1 MTRKLIAI
9 CSLTILF
16 LLYSCSALK
25 NAGNDLG
32 SGAINGLQSGADSLG
47 SQLINGITG
56 SLTADSSRIK
66 LQKFI
71 DSIVTQAGSSTNNQL
86 LRIRDSVI
94 DDYINLWVQN
104 VVRSA
109 SQSLDSNLLD
119 AKTTARLKRAIKD
132 LVSIIG
138 PDLLND
144 STLYRVSMLR
154 DTLLGE
160 QTNNKIKAIIDS
172 AAAAIINKINTGLS
186 PALKENLSFLE
197 KNAAWLIILVG
208 IIALVIIWFVW
219 NQKEKYLKITKLLT
233 YQISEV
239 PDNSTKEKI
248 KNNISQNAKLV
259 GMEDELRGLLDKQGL
274 LHGDKK

>member
-1 MTRKLIAI
+1 MTRKLLAI
-9 CSLTILF
+9 FCFIILL

-47 SQLINGITG
+47 SQLINGLTG

-71 DSIVTQAGSSTNNQL
+71 DSLVTQVGSSTNKQL
-86 LRIRDSVI
+86 LTIRDSVL
-94 DDYINLWVQN
+94 DDYINLWIKN
-104 VVRSA
+104 VVRNA

-119 AKTTARLKRAIKD
+119 AKTTARLKREIKD
-132 LVSIIG
+132 LVSTIG
-138 PDLLND
+138 PNLLND

-172 AAAAIINKINTGLS
+172 AAAAIVNKINTGLS
-186 PALKENLSFLE
+186 PALKENMNLLE
-197 KNAAWLIILVG
+197 KNATWLIILLG

-219 NQKEKYLKITKLLT
+219 NQKCKK
-233 YQISEV
+233 YQI
-239 PDNSTKEKI
+239 KI
-248 KNNISQNAKLV
+248 NF
-259 GMEDELRGLLDKQGL
+259 R
-274 LHGDKK
+274 